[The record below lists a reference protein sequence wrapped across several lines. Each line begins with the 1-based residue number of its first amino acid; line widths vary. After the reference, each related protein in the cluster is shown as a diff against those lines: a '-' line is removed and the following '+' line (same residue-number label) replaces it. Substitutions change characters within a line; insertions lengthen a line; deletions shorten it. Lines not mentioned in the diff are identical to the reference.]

1 MCIISLK
8 NHFNIRLKYT
18 KTVLSMDFYQTLTL
32 IVHIT
37 SFIILPNLII
47 DESMNTWSKA

>member
-8 NHFNIRLKYT
+8 NHFNII
-18 KTVLSMDFYQTLTL
+18 LSMDFYQTLTL